1 MTNIPH
7 VNIWMEAEAFFD
19 SITDADRTLRIVAG
33 DGGGRVRRE
42 APPTLHVSRS
52 IGRQHIKV
60 PAIRSSSRAWSRD
73 RMTRFT
79 PRLLI
84 AAIRCDAPAYCG
96 AFADARRIVAGDGG
110 GRVRTRNAR
119 PVRSGSAAPT
129 TARRAVSSPGVV
141 LRTFGPNFTGPL
153 WIALNVAGRR
163 TGVSPSVFELG
174 AMKGLHVF
182 GGMRALMTNNRF
194 QFLASGERPRRA
206 IVGKADHELAGVF
219 PQIGRT
225 CQDRSARHRRLVQ
238 CAGMGF
244 YVPLQLIVLA
254 QF

>member
-84 AAIRCDAPAYCG
+84 ARETL
-96 AFADARRIVAGDGG
+96 VQ
-110 GRVRTRNAR
+110 
-119 PVRSGSAAPT
+119 SA
-129 TARRAVSSPGVV
+129 RAVR
-141 LRTFGPNFTGPL
+141 LRRPPEERF
-153 WIALNVAGRR
+153 RR
-163 TGVSPSVFELG
+163 P
-174 AMKGLHVF
+174 A
-182 GGMRALMTNNRF
+182 
-194 QFLASGERPRRA
+194 
-206 IVGKADHELAGVF
+206 
-219 PQIGRT
+219 
-225 CQDRSARHRRLVQ
+225 
-238 CAGMGF
+238 
-244 YVPLQLIVLA
+244 
-254 QF
+254 